1 MTHVQTVLGPVAPE
15 DLQRVLTH
23 EHLMALLPGQW
34 LSGGARDQRVEVAA
48 DALCGLRELGFG
60 AVVDLTPYDILGRD
74 ISALPEISRR
84 TGLHVV
90 AGSSIYLEPYAP
102 SWALEASVD
111 ELTARLVRDATE
123 GVGETGV
130 KIGIYGEQA
139 TGLGVIT
146 AQEEKFFRAVARA
159 HRRTGLSLNTHTTH
173 GTMALEQIAILRE
186 EGADLSR
193 VVIGHMD
200 IQPDLGYVRQ
210 VLASGVNIAFDTF
223 GKQFWDFVLEP
234 PSTNPPIGESA
245 KRAYHR
251 PDAIR
256 LEEVVQLVREGYSD
270 RIVLSMDLTG
280 KETYDNPTTHGRDGY
295 SFLGA
300 QVVPRLAELGVPPE
314 ALEQMLVKTPA
325 RLLSID

>member
-1 MTHVQTVLGPVAPE
+1 MAHVQTVLGPVPPQ

-23 EHLMALLPGQW
+23 EHLMALVPGPW
-34 LSGGARDQRVEVAA
+34 LSGGARDQRVELAA
-48 DALCGLRELGFG
+48 GALSGLHELGFG
-60 AVVDLTPYDILGRD
+60 TVVDLTPYDVLGRD
-74 ISALPEISRR
+74 VSALVEISRR

-90 AGSSIYLEPYAP
+90 AASSIYLEPYAP
-102 SWALEASVD
+102 SWALDASLD
-111 ELTARLVRDATE
+111 ELTARLVRDAEE
-123 GVGETGV
+123 GIGDTGV

-139 TGLGVIT
+139 TGLGVIS
-146 AQEEKFFRAVARA
+146 AQEEKFLRAAARA

-200 IQPDLGYVRQ
+200 IQPDLAYVRE

-234 PSTNPPIGESA
+234 PSSNPPAGESA

-256 LEEVVQLVREGYSD
+256 LDEVVQLVHEGYSD
-270 RIVLSMDLTG
+270 RIVMSMDLTG
-280 KETYDNPTTHGRDGY
+280 KETYDNPTTQGRDGY

-300 QVVPRLAELGVPPE
+300 QVVPRLAELGVRAE
-314 ALEQMLVKTPA
+314 ALEQMLVTTPA
-325 RLLSID
+325 RLLTID